1 MPLDLH
7 IALAQGE
14 LLAGGDQN
22 LLLHQ
27 VDTRDHFGNGMFDL
41 NTRIHFYEEK
51 LAIFVQ
57 EFEGAGATVIDLAA
71 GLGATLA
78 DALDQAAGDA
88 RRGSFLDDFLVAAL
102 HGAIALAQTAGV
114 ATDRKRVGWGKRVP
128 VGLENG

>member
-1 MPLDLH
+1 
-7 IALAQGE
+7 
-14 LLAGGDQN
+14 
-22 LLLHQ
+22 
-27 VDTRDHFGNGMFDL
+27 MFDL

-102 HGAIALAQTAGV
+102 HGAIALAQPDGV
-114 ATDRKRVGWGKRVP
+114 ATAVGQHLEIGRASWRERVCQ
-128 VGLENG
+128 NG

>member
-1 MPLDLH
+1 
-7 IALAQGE
+7 
-14 LLAGGDQN
+14 
-22 LLLHQ
+22 
-27 VDTRDHFGNGMFDL
+27 MFDL

-88 RRGSFLDDFLVAAL
+88 RRGSLLDDFLVASL
-102 HGAIALAQTAGV
+102 HGAIALAQPDGV
-114 ATDRKRVGWGKRVP
+114 ATAVGQHLDFDMERIPEAFLPRYYRIIEGRARIISGHGTRLQEGP
-128 VGLENG
+128 HGLP